1 MAAWKW
7 QREGIIMTELAH
19 IVPRTFGQPQDQR
32 RTKLQ
37 EALSGIPPA
46 KHQQEFA
53 AALAIDKERRFELKS
68 KLDELATD
76 EPSTSV
82 TKLSRGGR
90 VNRRGDDGRAEMK
103 KQEIRREVT
112 REWMALPREKRQTRE
127 RTADFAAEA
136 VQKHQ
141 LPRSRRE
148 PQQVMLDRLLP
159 RTAKT

>member
-53 AALAIDKERRFELKS
+53 TALAIDKERRFELKS

-76 EPSTSV
+76 ELERLLSLSAQRV
-82 TKLSRGGR
+82 GAGKL
-90 VNRRGDDGRAEMK
+90 
-103 KQEIRREVT
+103 
-112 REWMALPREKRQTRE
+112 
-127 RTADFAAEA
+127 AEA
-136 VQKHQ
+136 Q
-141 LPRSRRE
+141 P
-148 PQQVMLDRLLP
+148 
-159 RTAKT
+159 